1 MALGQ
6 VKFIYLTRGL
16 RAKRWEHNCAD
27 HTCCDVSFGAASCV
41 QPAAGED
48 RAFAEYPGR
57 VPGSLQT
64 VFGNCEV
71 GISGVQFTGENT

>member
-1 MALGQ
+1 M
-6 VKFIYLTRGL
+6 
-16 RAKRWEHNCAD
+16 
-27 HTCCDVSFGAASCV
+27 CCDVSFGAASCV